1 MYFISFEGIETK
13 VLSTIGCSIL
23 LFDPLITTLTT
34 PQLIEFKRSQAQP
47 LSSLAAKITGGV
59 KSAIVTVYAGKE
71 IGSGSIIRADG
82 LVITNH
88 HVVQNAID
96 HPGGESLSIQTLDGT
111 RYTGKVIGSD
121 RSNDLALIQ
130 LVAPKKF
137 PTVSMA
143 SRKSAQPGQKVW
155 AIGSPFGFPGVL
167 TEGILTVVKPNGD
180 LQSTV
185 ILKPG
190 NSGGPLLNLRGE
202 LIGINKAIL
211 QFPAGQNSGNS
222 LATSVEVARRMI
234 EQNHPGAIAT
244 LSPKPLVPGSKST
257 IPGQETQPLRRDR
270 PALPGP
276 PFVMESNLTLKQ
288 SSGGSSGSRE
298 LLGLIVDRNHL
309 IVRRVQSGSLSA
321 LSGFRPGDR
330 LVAVNGDCLNRFE
343 ELEAFL
349 NQTPRSAVFTIS
361 RNWQQAT
368 LEVNF

>member
-1 MYFISFEGIETK
+1 
-13 VLSTIGCSIL
+13 
-23 LFDPLITTLTT
+23 LFDPLITSITT
-34 PQLIEFKRSQAQP
+34 SQLIEFKRSQAQAP
-47 LSSLAAKITGGV
+47 SSLAAKITGGV

-88 HVVQNAID
+88 HVVQNAIN
-96 HPGGESLSIQTLDGT
+96 HPGGEWLSIQTFDGT
-111 RYTGKVIGSD
+111 RYTGNVIGSD
-121 RSNDLALIQ
+121 RTNDLALIQ
-130 LVAPKKF
+130 LVTHKKF
-137 PTVSMA
+137 PTVPMA

-190 NSGGPLLNLRGE
+190 NSGGPLLNLGGE

-234 EQNHPGAIAT
+234 EHNHPGAIAT
-244 LSPKPLVPGSKST
+244 LSPKPLVPGSTST
-257 IPGQETQPLRRDR
+257 RRGQAPQPLRRDR
-270 PALPGP
+270 PALPGQ

-288 SSGGSSGSRE
+288 SSGGSRE

-321 LSGFRPGDR
+321 LSGFKPGDR
-330 LVAVNGDCLNRFE
+330 LVAVNGDCLNQFE

-349 NQTPRSAVFTIS
+349 NQKPRSAVFTIS